1 MMRREASGLLLDSHA
16 LLWWLADEPR
26 LGAVSRSA
34 ISGGAT
40 VFVSAAT
47 PWELQIKRMKRREVP
62 HDERLLARINAAGFQ
77 MLDITA
83 HDGLAAGALP
93 RHHDDPFDR
102 MLIAQCMRRGLALV
116 SADRMMRRYDIP
128 VLPATA

>member
-1 MMRREASGLLLDSHA
+1 MPEAGGLMLDSHV
-16 LLWWLADEPR
+16 LHWWTNGEHHR
-26 LGAVSRSA
+26 LG
-34 ISGGAT
+34 T
-40 VFVSAAT
+40 VVLDVLQHADVPIFVSAAT
-47 PWELQIKRMKRREVP
+47 PWELQIKLMKSRAALMSEL
-62 HDERLLARINAAGFQ
+62 RLLQIERAGFQ
-77 MLDITA
+77 LVDITA
-83 HDGLAAGALP
+83 ADGLAAGALP